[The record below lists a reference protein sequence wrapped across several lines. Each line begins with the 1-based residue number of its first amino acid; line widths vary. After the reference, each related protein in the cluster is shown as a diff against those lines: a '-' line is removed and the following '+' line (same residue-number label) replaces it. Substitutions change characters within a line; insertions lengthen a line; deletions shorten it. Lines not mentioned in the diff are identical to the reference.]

1 MIRIICTECKNAYL
15 QNKDGNLVCPSC
27 GATYDKEKENL
38 LLGVQYYNEENYT
51 EADNCFMK
59 HIVKN
64 SLEPLSI
71 FYKNNKTNKCI
82 QENRNRPI
90 ENKLVGY
97 QWGEEK
103 EERKIGV

>member
-71 FYKNNKTNKCI
+71 FYKS
-82 QENRNRPI
+82 
-90 ENKLVGY
+90 L
-97 QWGEEK
+97 
-103 EERKIGV
+103 